1 MSKQPEFTWDEV
13 SGICGCSIILDDFM
27 HGFGIAQCAEED
39 RDVISERTGSY
50 IAELRARINLLQCYK
65 NNELRPGLKALE
77 HLKSTMI
84 QSKKHNPESYERK
97 RLNIEI
103 RNIKKDI
110 ADIEAA
116 IEKEKQT
123 LYEYIN
129 NKEIIHAR
137 FRQNDHEG
145 YHDSDSETLQKDID
159 LYNKVIKA
167 EEN

>member
-13 SGICGCSIILDDFM
+13 SGICSCAIILDDYM
-27 HGFGIAQCAEED
+27 HGFGIAQCADKD
-39 RDVISERTGSY
+39 RDMLSERTGSH
-50 IAELRARINLLQCYK
+50 IAEMRARINLLQCYK

-103 RNIKKDI
+103 RNMQKDI
-110 ADIEAA
+110 ADIQTAIEAA
-116 IEKEKQT
+116 KQE
-123 LYEYIN
+123 LYSYIN
-129 NKEIIHAR
+129 TKEILHQR

-159 LYNKVIKA
+159 LYNRIKA
-167 EEN
+167 DNN